1 MKKAFDDTI
10 DLSIYL
16 NDSPEAKGF
25 EFKSAASVFLNK
37 EHIPLLVALS
47 HDKMITFLKERLET

>member
-1 MKKAFDDTI
+1 MKRAFDDVI

-16 NDSPEAKGF
+16 NDAPEAKGF
-25 EFKSAASVFLNK
+25 EFKSATSVFFNK

-47 HDKMITFLKERLET
+47 HDKMITFLKERMLS